1 MKNVI
6 GFGIGFAL
14 LLAVLNRSESDNLS
28 NEFTDNIVNPI
39 KSALG
44 LWRAPDKYAGA
55 IESAE
60 NAYSIPTGVLERLLF
75 QESHYREDII
85 NGIVKSRVGAV
96 GIAQF
101 MPATARDFGINPL
114 DPFQSIDAAGKYLG
128 QLFNRFGN
136 WSEALAAYNW
146 GMGNVQR
153 KGLQNAPAE
162 TVAYYSNILG
172 DVNSEFGTQL
182 A

>member
-1 MKNVI
+1 MANWV
-6 GFGIGFAL
+6 GLGIGLVA
-14 LLAVLNRSESDNLS
+14 LLAVLNRSQSDS
-28 NEFTDNIVNPI
+28 TREFTDVITDPI

-44 LWRAPDKYAGA
+44 LWRAPDRYAGA
-55 IESAE
+55 ITDAE
-60 NAYSIPTGVLERLLF
+60 NAYQIPTGILERLLF

-85 NGIVKSRVGAV
+85 TGKVRSPVGAI

-114 DPFQSIDAAGKYLG
+114 DPLQSIDAAGKYLH

-153 KGLQNAPAE
+153 KGLINAPAE
-162 TVAYYSNILG
+162 TVAYYSNILN
-172 DVNSEFGTQL
+172 DVNSEFGT
-182 A
+182 AIA